1 MTYQI
6 LIYDA
11 ESITKEQE
19 CNLLNDAIDLLKR
32 AYGKKLSIIDRDII
46 DIPKLD
52 NDPDHWEFI
61 SDDQG
66 VDFAELVQ
74 TTTE

>member
-1 MTYQI
+1 MGSEMCI
-6 LIYDA
+6 RDR
-11 ESITKEQE
+11 
-19 CNLLNDAIDLLKR
+19 CNLLNDAITLLKR

-46 DIPKLD
+46 DIPDLD